1 MKTQKLL
8 LTGTMLAGGL
18 WLRKAL
24 RQPISIRD
32 KVVVITGASAG
43 IGRATAHAFA
53 AQGARVVLVGRRTH
67 LLKEVQT
74 ELERYHTPTLAV
86 TADITYDGDLENLI
100 SETLQVFDRI
110 DILVNN
116 AGLGDGGALDEMDAQ
131 RLHAV
136 LQTNLHG
143 TFRLTQLVL
152 PIMLEQ
158 KSGHI
163 VFVSSL
169 AAHVHV
175 PGVSVYAATKAGIV
189 TFASCLR
196 REVSYKGIRVS
207 TVLPGVAR
215 TEMTAKVLD
224 EHFNSKS
231 GEQSGMM
238 TFLAQMIE
246 DPEALA
252 QVIVDAVRYQK
263 REVLSG
269 GPTVLLMMALEKT
282 APGLVDWIYSR
293 IDTGFFTSVVGKL
306 GA

>member
-1 MKTQKLL
+1 
-8 LTGTMLAGGL
+8 MLAGGL

-24 RQPISIRD
+24 RQPIAIRD

-67 LLKEVQT
+67 LLKQAKA
-74 ELERYHTPTLAV
+74 ELERYDTPTLAITTDV
-86 TADITYDGDLENLI
+86 TYDGDLENLI

-116 AGLGDGGALDEMDAQ
+116 AGLGDSGALDEMDAQ

-175 PGVSVYAATKAGIV
+175 PGVSIYAATKAGIV
-189 TFASCLR
+189 AFANCLR
-196 REVSYKGIRVS
+196 REVSRKGIRVS

-215 TEMTAKVLD
+215 TEMTARLLD
-224 EHFNSKS
+224 EYFGPES
-231 GEQSGMM
+231 GDRSGMM
-238 TFLAQMIE
+238 TFLAQMIDE
-246 DPEALA
+246 PEALA
-252 QVIVDAVRYQK
+252 QAIVDTVRYQK
-263 REVLSG
+263 REILSG
-269 GPTVLLMMALEKT
+269 GPTILLMMALERI
-282 APGLVDWIYSR
+282 APDLVDWIYSK
-293 IDTGFFTSVVGKL
+293 IDTTPLTSVAGKL

>member
-1 MKTQKLL
+1 MRAQKFL

-24 RQPISIRD
+24 RQPVSIRD

-53 AQGARVVLVGRRTH
+53 AQGAQVVLVGRRTH
-67 LLKEVQT
+67 LLKET
-74 ELERYHTPTLAV
+74 EAELERYDTPTLAI
-86 TADITYDGDLENLI
+86 TADVTYDGDLENLI

-116 AGLGDGGALDEMDAQ
+116 AGLGDSGALDEMDAQ

-175 PGVSVYAATKAGIV
+175 PGVSIYAATKAGIV
-189 TFASCLR
+189 AFANCLR
-196 REVSYKGIRVS
+196 REVSRKGIRVS

-215 TEMTAKVLD
+215 TEMTARLLD
-224 EHFNSKS
+224 EHLGSES
-231 GEQSGMM
+231 GKRSGMM
-238 TFLAQMIE
+238 ALLVQMIDEPETLAQ
-246 DPEALA
+246 A
-252 QVIVDAVRYQK
+252 IVDVVRYQK
-263 REVLSG
+263 REILSG
-269 GPTVLLMMALEKT
+269 GPT
-282 APGLVDWIYSR
+282 
-293 IDTGFFTSVVGKL
+293 
-306 GA
+306 